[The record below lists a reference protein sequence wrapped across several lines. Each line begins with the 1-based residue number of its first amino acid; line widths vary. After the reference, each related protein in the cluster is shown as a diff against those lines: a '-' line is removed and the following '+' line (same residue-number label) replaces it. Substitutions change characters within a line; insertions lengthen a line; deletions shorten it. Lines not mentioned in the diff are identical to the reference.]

1 MTLKHKI
8 ILYVLSIVLGIS
20 GYALLGYLLGW
31 KVSLAVFLLMWGNN
45 IDRKL
50 ASEK

>member
-1 MTLKHKI
+1 MTKKHKI
-8 ILYVLSIVLGIS
+8 ILYVLSIILEIS
-20 GYALLGYLLGW
+20 GYFLLGYLLGW

-45 IDRKL
+45 IDRKI

>member
-8 ILYVLSIVLGIS
+8 ILTFLSLVLNIS
-20 GYALLGYLLGW
+20 GYVLLGYLLGW
-31 KVSLAVFLLMWGNN
+31 KVSFAVSLLMWANN
-45 IDRKL
+45 IDRKI